1 MVDLVILLIISVAV
15 MAAFGLVVAGF
26 VWAPWLI
33 GLVLVVLLVALMRI
47 AGSSEQQLLAE
58 LDQTGEVVSPEVP
71 TTSQEAQEEA
81 TEPVMYY
88 RGVKYKRSESQPTQ
102 QSAPS
107 EQAINVECKYR
118 GHPWKPSA

>member
-58 LDQTGEVVSPEVP
+58 LDQRSSQRILATGFVLLPVSSLSRQREDERFAA
-71 TTSQEAQEEA
+71 S
-81 TEPVMYY
+81 
-88 RGVKYKRSESQPTQ
+88 
-102 QSAPS
+102 
-107 EQAINVECKYR
+107 
-118 GHPWKPSA
+118 